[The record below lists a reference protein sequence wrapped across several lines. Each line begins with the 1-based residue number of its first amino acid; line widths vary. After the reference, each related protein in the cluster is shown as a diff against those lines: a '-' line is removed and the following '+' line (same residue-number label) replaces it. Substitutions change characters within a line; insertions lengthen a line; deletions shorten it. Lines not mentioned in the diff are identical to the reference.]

1 MAKSSPWSNF
11 KLRLALFRIWFMKNI
26 LVWLQ
31 IFGIICIVCM
41 LTGNLTESTPILGK
55 IIYPIFKPLVDEIV
69 YIINEKEISGVMDFF
84 GITISLL
91 TSVGLFVMK
100 VKNIAQEDIKSK
112 KLKIALIN
120 ANLYFNEDGK
130 LVKKVEKMTKTDID
144 GDGKADNEGTVNT
157 GLIGGLVS
165 AVKEFTVI
173 ASADLSS
180 PDEDENQKAYDKA
193 VEDAGLVG
201 VDEAYQDLKQTVKTG
216 TTNKVIDEMV
226 EESNKRIDETKDS
239 DMTNVEKVKR
249 IGLFAKLKERLM
261 KKKKPISKEEDAE
274 IIENNIEKDAE
285 EKTTIKKEL
294 TPQDIISQKAQ
305 KQEQQAAN
313 EQNAVS
319 DFLKKMRGY

>member
-261 KKKKPISKEEDAE
+261 KKKKPINKEEDAE

>member
-305 KQEQQAAN
+305 KQEQQVAN